1 VSTPIPI
8 PEVPYAQLRSSVA
21 FTPGVRGGLRRELR
35 ADVDGNQQQSAAHS
49 TAHREREHDGL
60 RLHAGGD
67 HDQGRHHGEVGEQ
80 RGHVPYRYEPAFDSG
95 TLAAPGTTT
104 DPYGGTTTTPGG
116 SYSTTFSTPGTYAY
130 HCTFH
135 GTLHNMTGTITVT
148 Q

>member
-1 VSTPIPI
+1 MRSYVRLWPSLLAFGAACGGSSGPTSTGTNNNPPPTAPPTASVSMTDF
-8 PEVPYAQLRSSVA
+8 A
-21 FTPGVRGGLRRELR
+21 FTQAAITIKAGTMVKWVNNGGTSHTATSDGGV
-35 ADVDGNQQQSAAHS
+35 S
-49 TAHREREHDGL
+49 
-60 RLHAGGD
+60 
-67 HDQGRHHGEVGEQ
+67 
-80 RGHVPYRYEPAFDSG
+80 PAFDSG